1 MEQTNRESALEA
13 ILFALGEPVEEER
26 LAQALACTPQEAA
39 EACQALA
46 QRYVQTDAGL
56 RLLRME
62 HRWQM
67 VSAPQYGERIQT
79 LLARKKPDKLSPAAL
94 ETLALVAY
102 FQPVTRAYLDQ
113 ARGVDCSHSLALLL
127 DRELIEECGRLAVPG
142 RPILYRTTPT
152 FLRSFGL
159 SSLEELPEL
168 PNASTEDGQLTLEMQ
183 TALEQLKSQQEKPE
197 SSPTGG
203 EEAGG

>member
-1 MEQTNRESALEA
+1 MEQTNWESALEA

-62 HRWQM
+62 HWWQM
-67 VSAPQYGERIQT
+67 VSAPSTGRDSDPPGPEKAGQA
-79 LLARKKPDKLSPAAL
+79 LLKGL

-102 FQPVTRAYLDQ
+102 FQPVTRAYLT
-113 ARGVDCSHSLALLL
+113 RPGGGLFPLLALLL
-127 DRELIEECGRLAVPG
+127 TGSWWPCGHLDAPG
-142 RPILYRTTPT
+142 HLLLYKTTPA
-152 FLRSFGL
+152 FLRCLG
-159 SSLEELPEL
+159 
-168 PNASTEDGQLTLEMQ
+168 
-183 TALEQLKSQQEKPE
+183 
-197 SSPTGG
+197 
-203 EEAGG
+203 